1 MLARFPVLLFVI
13 LGLALGSAAPASALT
28 LPEGYV
34 EEPVA
39 EVPEPV
45 AMVFAPD
52 GRLFVTERQGRLR
65 IVHPDGTLDPEPALD
80 ISPRVCANSER
91 GLVGLEVSDDF
102 ALTGH
107 VFAYWT
113 VKGTSKCE
121 GQEGGYGAGK
131 AMNRLSRFTMVGD
144 TIDPASEVILLDKIP
159 NAGHLH
165 MAGDVHQGKDGSLYI
180 SVGDGSCNY
189 RLLGACGAYNGA
201 ARDRHALIGKILRI
215 NPDGSIPADNPYA
228 ATGQRCALI
237 GVGATGIDCQEIYA
251 TGLRNPFRIAF
262 DPDAA
267 GDRFFIN
274 DVGHGTWEEV
284 NEGVKAAD
292 YGWNVREGNCVIGS
306 KTSCGAHWTR
316 GPIHAYAHSNESTC
330 GSITGGA
337 FVPNGAWNP
346 DMDDAYLFAD
356 FNCGTLNTL
365 RPKAGGG
372 YDAAVWATDGGMLL
386 STIFGPDGALYV
398 STFTGEVTRIRYVGG
413 GNRPPV
419 ARVTATPQSGA
430 LPLEVSLN
438 GGASR
443 DPDGDALTYLWDFG
457 DGTTAETSTPATT
470 HTFTAAAQRTVTLRV
485 RDDEGVESAPA
496 TVLVDAGNTAPVPV
510 IEGPVEGTTFT
521 ANGEIQLR
529 GSATDEQDGA
539 LPGTA
544 LSWEVRRHHA
554 DHYHPWFSG
563 TGATPTILGPEPED
577 LDGGENSYLVIRLTA
592 TDSRGLSRTVTRT
605 VQPRKRTLAV
615 TTSPPGLKV
624 SLNER
629 VQATS
634 PVTVTS
640 WPGTVLT
647 VEAASRQI
655 DGGSMFDLTGWS
667 DGGGAAHSF
676 TMPDADTTLTA
687 NYAAPEPGTVGLR
700 ATYYDNPDFTGRV
713 RSEVVTTLEQQWGGG
728 APAGVTPDQWTA
740 RFEGKLVVPETG
752 TYKLYS
758 RADDGA
764 RVIIDGVTRLNRWTL
779 NTWQPE
785 VSTSIPL
792 TAGEHDIVVEY
803 VDRTGNAGLRVS
815 WNGPGVPNKVP
826 IGPANLLPAPAAEI
840 PVADLAVDPSEGDAP
855 LAVTFDASE
864 SLDPAG
870 EGLTYLWDFGDG
882 ETAQTTTP
890 AATHTY
896 AVGTWT
902 ATLRVRDGTG
912 ELSDPVAQEIIS
924 RLPASGDAGLRA
936 EWFDT
941 AEFTEP
947 KGTAV
952 VTSLEQR
959 WGNGAPPG
967 VGADTWSAR
976 FSGRLRVPQTG
987 SYKLYGS
994 ADDGYRIYVDGR
1006 LVLSQWTRNI
1016 LFPTRNTTLPLT
1028 AGEHELVVEYVDRSG
1043 GASLFVSWLGPG
1055 IPARVAIAGDALVQP
1070 PAPAAG

>member
-1 MLARFPVLLFVI
+1 MLARCAVLLSVV
-13 LGLALGSAAPASALT
+13 LGMFGGLVASSGAMT
-28 LPEGYV
+28 LPDGYV
-34 EEPVA
+34 EEAVTTL
-39 EVPEPV
+39 PEPV

-52 GRLFVTERQGRLR
+52 GRLFVTERSGRLR
-65 IVHPDGTLDPEPALD
+65 IIHPDGTLDPDPALD
-80 ISPRVCANSER
+80 ISARTCANSER
-91 GLVGLEVSDDF
+91 GLVGLEVANDF

-144 TIDPASEVILLDKIP
+144 TIDPASEVVLLDKIP

-165 MAGDVHQGKDGSLYI
+165 MAGDVHQGKDGTLYI
-180 SVGDGSCNY
+180 SVGDGGCNY
-189 RLLGACGAYNGA
+189 RILGACGAYNGA
-201 ARDRHALIGKILRI
+201 ARDRHALVGKILRI

-228 ATGQRCALI
+228 ATGQRCALV
-237 GVGATGIDCQEIYA
+237 GVGTTGVECQETFA
-251 TGLRNPFRIAF
+251 KGLRNPFRFAL
-262 DPDAA
+262 DPDSPT
-267 GDRFFIN
+267 DRFFIN
-274 DVGHGTWEEV
+274 DVGHATWEEV
-284 NEGVKAAD
+284 NEGQKGAD
-292 YGWNVREGNCVIGS
+292 YGWNIREGNCVIGS
-306 KTSCGAHWTR
+306 KTDCGPTWTKA
-316 GPIHAYAHSNESTC
+316 PIHSYMHSPENPC
-330 GSITGGA
+330 GSVTGGA
-337 FVPNGAWNP
+337 FVPNGAWEP
-346 DMDDAYLFAD
+346 ALDDAYLFAD
-356 FNCGTLNTL
+356 FNCGTIN
-365 RPKAGGG
+365 RMQPKAGGG
-372 YDAAVWATDGGMLL
+372 WDVSVWGTDGGTLL
-386 STIFGPDGALYV
+386 STIFGPDDALYV
-398 STFTGEVTRIRYVGG
+398 SHFTGEITRIRYVGG

-430 LPLEVSLN
+430 LPLEVSLD

-443 DPDGDALTYLWDFG
+443 DPDGDPLTYHWDFG
-457 DGTTAETSTPATT
+457 DGTTAETTTPTTT
-470 HTFTAAAQRTVTLRV
+470 HTFTTAAQRTVTLRV
-485 RDDEGVESAPA
+485 RDDEGLESAAA
-496 TVLVDAGNTAPVPV
+496 TVSVDAGNTAPEPV
-510 IEGPVEGTTFT
+510 IASPSAGATFT
-521 ANGEIQLR
+521 ANGDLALR
-529 GSATDEQDGA
+529 GTATDEQDGP
-539 LPGTA
+539 LPGTS

-563 TGATPTILGPEPED
+563 TGAEATIVGPEPED
-577 LDGGENSYLVIRLTA
+577 LDGGENSYLEVRLTA

-605 VQPRKRTLAV
+605 VQPRKRTLTV

-629 VQATS
+629 VDVTA

-647 VEAASRQI
+647 VEAKGRQI
-655 DGGSMFDLTGWS
+655 NSGELYDLTGWS

-687 NYAAPEPGTVGLR
+687 QYSSPAPGSVGLR

-713 RSEVVTTLEQQWGGG
+713 RSEVVPTLDQQWGGG
-728 APAGVTPDQWTA
+728 APLMVGADQWTA
-740 RFEGKLVVPETG
+740 RYEGKLVVPETG

-764 RVIIDGVTRLNRWTL
+764 RVIIDGVTRLNRWTYNWL
-779 NTWQPE
+779 QPE

-803 VDRTGNAGLRVS
+803 IDRTGNAGLRVS
-815 WNGPGVPNKVP
+815 WNGPGVPQKVP
-826 IGPANLLPAPAAEI
+826 IGPANLLPAAGREAPS
-840 PVADLAVDPSEGDAP
+840 ADFTVDRADGDAP
-855 LAVTFDASE
+855 LAVAFDASE
-864 SLDPAG
+864 SEDPAG

-882 ETAQTTTP
+882 TTAETTTP
-890 AATHTY
+890 TTTHTY

-902 ATLRVRDGTG
+902 ATLRVRDGEG
-912 ELSDPVAQEIIS
+912 EQSDAVTQTLVA
-924 RLPASGDAGLRA
+924 RLPASGAPGLRA

-959 WGNGAPPG
+959 WGSGAPAG
-967 VGADTWSAR
+967 VGVDTWSAR

-1070 PAPAAG
+1070 PG